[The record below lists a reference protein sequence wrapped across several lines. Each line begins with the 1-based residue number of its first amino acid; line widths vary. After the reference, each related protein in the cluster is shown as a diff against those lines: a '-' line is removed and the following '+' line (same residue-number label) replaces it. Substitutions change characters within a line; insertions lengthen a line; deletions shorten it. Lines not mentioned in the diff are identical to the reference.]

1 MFSQFLLISILFVLY
16 ILSVLAVHFFG
27 TSAYK
32 LSKQPPKSVEAEDD
46 GHNSP

>member
-1 MFSQFLLISILFVLY
+1 MFSQFLIISILFVLY

-32 LSKQPPKSVEAEDD
+32 LSEKPPVSVEDDEDEKPV
-46 GHNSP
+46 G

>member
-1 MFSQFLLISILFVLY
+1 MFSQFLIISILFVLY

-32 LSKQPPKSVEAEDD
+32 LSKQPPASVEDDEDEEPV
-46 GHNSP
+46 G